1 MIGPFQVYFWKLK
14 LFEFWDSYLSRKIPG
29 SSLKINPSWGGVS
42 SNSMSPSV
50 CGGAFITVGAD
61 VGFGLKSCHALYL
74 FEWALYDFEI
84 STFVLPRSE
93 IHFWTSPEVKCIHLR
108 ASSSSIHFSFEL
120 TSESN
125 HWKVV
130 GYSEVLVSQGLTEN
144 VRKSH
149 FLNSFERF
157 NQVSLVEHFL
167 I

>member
-1 MIGPFQVYFWKLK
+1 MICLLPLISIQMMIGPFQVYFWKLK

-84 STFVLPRSE
+84 SITE
-93 IHFWTSPEVKCIHLR
+93 IRNS
-108 ASSSSIHFSFEL
+108 
-120 TSESN
+120 
-125 HWKVV
+125 
-130 GYSEVLVSQGLTEN
+130 
-144 VRKSH
+144 
-149 FLNSFERF
+149 FLNKPWSQMYPFASKQLVDSFFLWIDVREQPLESCGLQWSLHQSRF
-157 NQVSLVEHFL
+157 DRKREKESFS
-167 I
+167 